1 MNDRDELYR
10 FFSEFFHEIKTPL
23 AIMRTHLESEVTNE
37 ALPFPL
43 RKKLV
48 QDVEEIARINALLGD
63 MKLLL
68 GMESG
73 MRQSAFAPESLLE
86 IVMEVIEHLE
96 PIALSKQGKIALICP
111 SNCTV
116 RADRHKLKQLFYNL
130 IDNAIKYSDEGGGI
144 EVVIHA
150 EALCVEVKERGLG
163 VPEAMRQKIFTP
175 FFRVERT
182 GRDGTGLGLAVA
194 AAIAGLHGGDIV
206 YEARP
211 GGGSI
216 FRVRFPNAD

>member
-1 MNDRDELYR
+1 MNDRDELFR

-37 ALPFPL
+37 ALPFSL

-48 QDVEEIARINALLGD
+48 QDVEEIARINGLLGD

-73 MRQSAFAPESLLE
+73 ARQRAFTSESLLE

-96 PIALSKQGKIALICP
+96 PIALSKRRKIALICP
-111 SNCTV
+111 SNCMV
-116 RADRHKLKQLFYNL
+116 RVDRHKIKQLFYNL
-130 IDNAIKYSDEGGGI
+130 IDNAIKYSDAGSEI

-150 EALCVEVKERGLG
+150 ERLCVEVSDRGLG
-163 VPEAMRQKIFTP
+163 VPEAMREKIFTP
-175 FFRVERT
+175 FFRVERS

-194 AAIAGLHGGDIV
+194 AAIAEMHGGDIT

-211 GGGSI
+211 EGGSI
-216 FRVRFPNAD
+216 FRVRFPDAD